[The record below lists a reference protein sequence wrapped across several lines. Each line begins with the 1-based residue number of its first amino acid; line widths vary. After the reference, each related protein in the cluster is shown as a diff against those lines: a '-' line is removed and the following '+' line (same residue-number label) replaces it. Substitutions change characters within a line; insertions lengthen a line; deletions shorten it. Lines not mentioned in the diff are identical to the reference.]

1 MKNDRTKIFI
11 DRYKNVLI
19 AAFVMAIV
27 LVLFCMNQKDFG
39 TRYGIQSIFN
49 QIITLCIAGLGQTL
63 IILTSGIDLSV
74 GYLII
79 LADCVCATIM
89 EPIMVAV
96 GNDVLG
102 CCITMLLVVFLSA
115 LCGMLNGVIV
125 VYGRLQPIIVTL
137 VTGSIF
143 SGVALYV
150 RPSPGGSVLTSWS
163 RLMTGFLIGPIPTT
177 AVILVLLVVLIWIP
191 FRNSKSGQAL
201 YAIGGNEQAA
211 YLSGIKI
218 DRAKL
223 NAYILAGICSGLCG
237 LMLAA
242 QTRSGDPTA
251 QNSYTNN
258 SIAAAAL
265 GGAALAGGTGSFYG
279 TICGAVILSLIVGLL
294 IFWGISSYYQS
305 MIQGIILILALS
317 VNIITDAVK
326 KAASAKKAREQR
338 VEG

>member
-1 MKNDRTKIFI
+1 MKNDRQRIFV
-11 DRYKNVLI
+11 DRYKNILI
-19 AAFVMAIV
+19 AAFVMLLV

-39 TRYGIQSIFN
+39 TRYGFQSIFN

-74 GYLII
+74 GNLII
-79 LADCVCATIM
+79 LTDCLAATFM
-89 EPIMVAV
+89 EPIMAAV
-96 GNDVLG
+96 GNDELG
-102 CCITMLLVVFLSA
+102 CAITMILVILFSA
-115 LCGMLNGVIV
+115 FCGFLNGAIV
-125 VYGRLQPIIVTL
+125 VYGRLQPIIATL

-163 RLMTGFLIGPIPTT
+163 RKMTGFLIGPIPTT
-177 AVILVLLVVLIWIP
+177 AVILLLLVVVIWLP
-191 FRNSKSGQAL
+191 FRSSRSGQAL

-223 NAYILAGICSGLCG
+223 NAYILAGVCSGLCG

-265 GGAALAGGTGSFYG
+265 GGAALAGGVGSFYG

-305 MIQGIILILALS
+305 MIQGLILILALS
-317 VNIITDAVK
+317 VNVVAAAVRK
-326 KAASAKKAREQR
+326 AMAAKAARQE